1 MEKLTCVRKLLLDAA
16 YDYRVNTVVGEGHV
30 VLTHPDTFKELV
42 DETMSGEAGVT
53 TILHGA
59 VIDVNKISKLTIVG
73 IKVRRCPDV
82 EVGTFEI
89 F

>member
-1 MEKLTCVRKLLLDAA
+1 MEKVTSVRKLLLDAV
-16 YDYRVNTVVGEGHV
+16 YDYRVNTVVGECHV

-42 DETMSGEAGVT
+42 HETMSGEGGIT
-53 TILHGA
+53 TIPHGA
-59 VIDVNKISKLTIVG
+59 VIDVDKVSKLTIVG